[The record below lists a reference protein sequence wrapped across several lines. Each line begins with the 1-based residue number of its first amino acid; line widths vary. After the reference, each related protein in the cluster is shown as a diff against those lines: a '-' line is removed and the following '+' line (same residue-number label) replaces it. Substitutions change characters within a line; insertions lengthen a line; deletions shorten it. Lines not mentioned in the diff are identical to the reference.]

1 MIKSLYNKVRF
12 YFLKR
17 KAENAASVTY
27 DRFGNKIV
35 RYFYTEIKGLSLI
48 LNDELDDDTIK
59 FFMSLDIF
67 TFNAIFGKA
76 KIETIQNI
84 NQNNRSVLDEIGE
97 AVGNS
102 LEINGFVSTSTSQ

>member
-1 MIKSLYNKVRF
+1 MPKSTTGFTLIEVVLYLAIAGTVL
-12 YFLKR
+12 YF
-17 KAENAASVTY
+17 V
-27 DRFGNKIV
+27 G
-35 RYFYTEIKGLSLI
+35 G
-48 LNDELDDDTIK
+48 
-59 FFMSLDIF
+59 F

-102 LEINGFVSTSTSQ
+102 LEINGFVSTSTPQ